1 MSETQDFTIATLG
14 AAKIPSPIKLSKV
27 NDDLIANYVTD
38 EDLIIPDHYGT
49 VDVPRSYSRRELLE
63 KAGPREHIYFDPS
76 KVHAAIV
83 TCGGLCPG
91 LNAVIRAIVMCLW
104 NQYGVRRITGIRYG
118 YRGFLPEYAI
128 PTMELN
134 PEVVDNIH
142 TLGGTIL
149 GSSRGAGRVPD
160 IVDAIE
166 RLGISMLFAIGGD
179 GTQRGA
185 LAIAEEIEARKLK
198 VAVVGIPKTI
208 DNDLSFIQRSF
219 GFETAVAEASKV
231 ITCANVEARGAIHG
245 ISLVKVMGRESGF
258 IAVNT
263 ALASSDVDFV
273 LVPEVPFDLY
283 GDDGF
288 YAALE
293 KRVLANNHAV
303 VLVAEGAGQEHLKA
317 SLGCDASGNKKLG
330 DIGTFLK
337 AGIQS
342 YFAERNIDIGLR
354 YIDPSYIIRAIPAS
368 PSDAIYCA
376 RLGTN
381 AVHAAMSGRT
391 KCLIAQVNNKLVHI
405 PTAVSVSKRNCVSP
419 ESSLWR
425 DVLEATGQPALML
438 NNSQKLK

>member
-1 MSETQDFTIATLG
+1 MTSKHDFTIATFG
-14 AAKIPSPIKLSKV
+14 KAKIKSPIKLSTAD
-27 NDDLIANYVTD
+27 DDLIANYTTD
-38 EDLIIPDHYGT
+38 NDLIIPDHYGS
-49 VDVPRSYSRRELLE
+49 VDSSKSYKREDLLE
-63 KAGPREHIYFDPS
+63 KAGPRELIYFDPS

-118 YRGFLPEYAI
+118 YRGFLPEYAM
-128 PTMELN
+128 PTMDLN
-134 PEVVDNIH
+134 PTVVNDIH

-149 GSSRGAGRVPD
+149 GSSRGGNQVPE

-185 LAIAEEIEARKLK
+185 LAIAEEIEARNLK

-208 DNDLSFIQRSF
+208 DNDLSFIQRTF
-219 GFETAVAEASKV
+219 GFETAVAEATKAVTAAS
-231 ITCANVEARGAIHG
+231 VEARCALNGVTV
-245 ISLVKVMGRESGF
+245 VKVMGRESGF
-258 IAVNT
+258 IAVKT
-263 ALASSDVDFV
+263 ALASGEVDFV
-273 LVPEVPFDLY
+273 LIPEVPFDLE
-283 GDDGF
+283 GENGF
-288 YAALE
+288 YAHLE
-293 KRVLANNHAV
+293 NRLKTKGHAV
-303 VLVAEGAGQEHLKA
+303 VLVAEGAGQGLMEA
-317 SLGCDASGNKKLG
+317 TLGTDASGNKKLG
-330 DIGTFLK
+330 DIGIFLRK
-337 AGIQS
+337 GIQA
-342 YFAERNIDIGLR
+342 YFNSRDIEIGLR

-391 KCLIAQVNNKLVHI
+391 KCLIAQVNNKIVHI
-405 PTAVSVSKRNCVSP
+405 PTAVSVSKRNCVNP

-438 NNSQKLK
+438 NNK